1 VHSITVALG
10 GRWHGDYGVAFCPAH
25 ADIRTPALSL
35 SNGLDGR
42 ILAKCHAGCSF
53 LVIVDAL
60 RGLGPVGRGEH
71 RAFDR
76 MPAAQISVAERA
88 KTAKR
93 AALTEKLWTNARP
106 IAGSAA
112 EIYLRGRGITCAVP
126 ETLRFAPS
134 CWHLSA
140 RRYPGLIAKL
150 EGAPAF
156 AVHRTYLHPDGD
168 GKADASPQKTVLG
181 PCAGGAV
188 RLSKDPGPL
197 VVAEGIETALS
208 LASGLLQET
217 GRIADLATLNDTGDG
232 SVNLGEAEVA
242 AKWLTPAP
250 LGIDLT
256 PAPRRAQAPGDG
268 DTARLLRSLH
278 GRPASPAGTTA
289 TGSRRAMSGLDQ
301 IDWPAIAPAV
311 GRILLDEPNKAL
323 STKTH
328 LRWGNHGSRAL
339 KLATGQFFDHEAG
352 AGGCVTW
359 SIEHHGAGPVSRFL
373 DEHQF
378 SDGTNSLNNCRA
390 QRVVAQKTKTKTDWR
405 KRGAVVKI
413 WAAGVPIEGT
423 PAETYLKSRSIDRW
437 PSGLMR

>member
-1 VHSITVALG
+1 MREKMNPGALAGATEVRMVADAKPGISEHNRNPSTTKHICGTPDGVIRVVSKLLKGGEGWAEHLAMPPEMPIAPCVIMEMSRDEVHSITVALG

-25 ADIRTPALSL
+25 DNTRTPALSL
-35 SNGLDGR
+35 SSGR
-42 ILAKCHAGCSF
+42 EGCLLAKCHAGCNF
-53 LVIVDAL
+53 QAIIDAL
-60 RGLGPVGRGEH
+60 HGLGPVGWGEH

-76 MPAAQISVAERA
+76 MPAAQTSVAERA

-106 IAGSAA
+106 IAGSVA

-156 AVHRTYLHPDGD
+156 AVHRTYLHPDGA

-217 GRIADLATLNDTGDG
+217 GRVADLATLNDTGDG

-242 AKWLTPAP
+242 AKWLTPA
-250 LGIDLT
+250 LGDRPHSRPTTRSGARRRRYST
-256 PAPRRAQAPGDG
+256 PAAELAWPPRVTCGDNG
-268 DTARLLRSLH
+268 H
-278 GRPASPAGTTA
+278 
-289 TGSRRAMSGLDQ
+289 
-301 IDWPAIAPAV
+301 WV
-311 GRILLDEPNKAL
+311 
-323 STKTH
+323 
-328 LRWGNHGSRAL
+328 
-339 KLATGQFFDHEAG
+339 
-352 AGGCVTW
+352 
-359 SIEHHGAGPVSRFL
+359 
-373 DEHQF
+373 
-378 SDGTNSLNNCRA
+378 
-390 QRVVAQKTKTKTDWR
+390 
-405 KRGAVVKI
+405 
-413 WAAGVPIEGT
+413 
-423 PAETYLKSRSIDRW
+423 
-437 PSGLMR
+437 